1 MATWERDRSTPN
13 GPSLLFPMAWSPLF
27 WLCAGIG
34 EMFRFEEATVVFVG
48 LGAVATGYPLF
59 VLSEARPLVQQKAR
73 FGIAALAGLLLL
85 CLLAPSIPPWAFASS
100 GLAMWILGAR
110 TVRSGLSMPRWRAL
124 VEVDTLALGPEWRRH
139 EGLGGGFV
147 RVLEGTQGLLSVI
160 GATHVLDLTGPHEEA
175 LTPVEFGLDDHEEA

>member
-110 TVRSGLSMPRWRAL
+110 TVRSG
-124 VEVDTLALGPEWRRH
+124 
-139 EGLGGGFV
+139 
-147 RVLEGTQGLLSVI
+147 
-160 GATHVLDLTGPHEEA
+160 
-175 LTPVEFGLDDHEEA
+175 